1 MPTPATTPTVTIN
14 PADTRAIDRV
24 TSAHFLP
31 YQIAWLNDPAPV
43 KMWEK
48 SRRIG
53 ADYTESYDAVVAR
66 LSGRVGRDYW
76 YSSADE
82 SAAVEQAIY
91 TKRWLKLFDL
101 VYEESEGT
109 ELIDGRDQRVMSV
122 TLPEINGRCPR
133 MTFMTSS
140 PTGFRSKGG
149 DVCLS
154 EFAHHKNAS
163 GMWQAASPT
172 AMRGGSIRVLSTH
185 WGEGSEFDNLL
196 AQARRHADPA
206 THGKPRATDLR
217 ASIHRTTIVDAVNDG
232 LVENINRFEGTDFT
246 RESFIADLRSRCGSE
261 DRWLEEFMCVPSA
274 QSASFFPTV
283 LLRECVGR
291 EVPTPTNDLGRFL
304 ADIDARVRKLQ
315 PSAINMGCDVG
326 RKNDRFVI
334 WAWGRCGTQRV
345 PMGALVYHGRDFADM
360 ETALNAVMGA
370 MFGSDGGG
378 LAVRRVCI
386 DATGLGMQLAERT
399 ARRWRGRAEEVTFSA
414 AVKEDIFTRVRAG
427 LEERTVVLPDD
438 AAVLADFTAI
448 RREVTKAGN
457 SRYSAEANEHGH
469 ADIATAAALGL
480 MADETGRAMM
490 RFVDLAAG
498 GVL

>member
-1 MPTPATTPTVTIN
+1 MSSVTVQ
-14 PADTRAIDRV
+14 PGSDTLGERDIARV
-24 TSAHFLP
+24 RKAHFLP
-31 YQIAWLNDPAPV
+31 YQLAWLDDTSTV
-43 KMWEK
+43 KFWEK

-53 ADYTESYDAVVAR
+53 ADYVESYAALVSR
-66 LSGRVGRDYW
+66 LAGLNPRDYW

-82 SAAVEQAIY
+82 SAAVEQCLY
-91 TKRWLKLFDL
+91 TKRWAELFNL
-101 VYEESEGT
+101 VAEEVEGV
-109 ELIDGRDQRVMSV
+109 ELIDGSEQRVMSL
-122 TLPEINGRCPR
+122 TLPEINGRRVR
-133 MTFMTSS
+133 MSFMTSS
-140 PTGFRSKGG
+140 PNRFRSKGG

-154 EFAHHKNAS
+154 EFAHHKAADE
-163 GMWQAASPT
+163 MWKAAAPT
-172 AMRGGSIRVLSTH
+172 ATRGGTIAVISTH
-185 WGEGSEFDNLL
+185 NGEHSEFHRLIG
-196 AQARRHADPA
+196 QARTTAEGR
-206 THGKPRATDLR
+206 GRAGDLA
-217 ASIHRTTIVDAVNDG
+217 ASIHRVTIDDAIEQG
-232 LVENINRFEGTDFT
+232 IVENINEHQRTAFT
-246 RESFIADLRSRCGSE
+246 RESFRAHLRSLCGDD
-261 DRWLEEFMCVPSA
+261 DRWNEEYLCIPSA